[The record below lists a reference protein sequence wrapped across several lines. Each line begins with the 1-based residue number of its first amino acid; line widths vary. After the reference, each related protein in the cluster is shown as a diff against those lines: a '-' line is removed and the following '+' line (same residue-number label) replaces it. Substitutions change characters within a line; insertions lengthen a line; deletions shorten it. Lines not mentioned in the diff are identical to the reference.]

1 MLHGLASQLIIHERI
16 RTTETKAKRLRP
28 VAERLVTLGKEGSV
42 HSRRR
47 ALSLI
52 EDREV
57 IHKLFAEVAPRFAD
71 REGGYTR
78 VLKLGPRQGDAAPMA
93 IIEFVDGSEQAVPPA
108 EAEQRRRRGLRR
120 RKPAKPAAD
129 AADAGSE
136 GAGDDIEE
144 EPGIIQGDPGSVPS
158 EAADDRAG
166 DDQAGGDQAP
176 QTQAGAAAD
185 ESTAS
190 QAQAS
195 GEESAEPQGRA
206 SESDAEGDA
215 TSSPAK
221 GSGEPDTP
229 SEEKG

>member
-93 IIEFVDGSEQAVPPA
+93 IIEFVDGSEQAVPQA

-120 RKPAKPAAD
+120 RKPAKPTAVAS
-129 AADAGSE
+129 DAGPE
-136 GAGDDIEE
+136 DAGDDIEE
-144 EPGIIQGDPGSVPS
+144 EPGVIQGDPGSVPS
-158 EAADDRAG
+158 EAADDQAAG
-166 DDQAGGDQAP
+166 
-176 QTQAGAAAD
+176 D
-185 ESTAS
+185 ESTEHGAPDAGDVS
-190 QAQAS
+190 TEPQAQAA
-195 GEESAEPQGRA
+195 GDESTKPQDRA
-206 SESDAEGDA
+206 SESGAEGDA
-215 TSSPAK
+215 TSLPAE

-229 SEEKG
+229 SEKEG